1 VKTNILS
8 RAAHVSRWLIP
19 LAILLLIFWSIDWH
33 KFVLVLAQTNS
44 WLILLGILY
53 YPLVILLGAVRWHM
67 MLKAFHSEQVHYAN
81 SLKDY
86 WSGLA
91 VGVFAPASIG
101 WDVFRVAVSTKR
113 YGNVVANSATIVVE
127 KLMALLTCASLVTFL
142 VPFMTIAADNEDLR
156 KIIETTHLVL
166 LGTIGVLAVGFLLA
180 KNDSTIRFLYSF
192 SNRFELW
199 LRQLAQSKD
208 LSNSQTDSLS
218 VTFAPLRRPS
228 ILGRVTV
235 VSFLIQ
241 LASAIGNHIFFIA
254 VDHDL
259 PILVNLFVG
268 PVLFFVF
275 LLPISLGSLG
285 IREGAYILL
294 YGAFNVPMETALL
307 VSFVNLLGI
316 LLNNLIGGILL
327 ALNPNLSSH
336 TRPIQ

>member
-1 VKTNILS
+1 
-8 RAAHVSRWLIP
+8 
-19 LAILLLIFWSIDWH
+19 
-33 KFVLVLAQTNS
+33 
-44 WLILLGILY
+44 
-53 YPLVILLGAVRWHM
+53 

-235 VSFLIQ
+235 V
-241 LASAIGNHIFFIA
+241 
-254 VDHDL
+254 
-259 PILVNLFVG
+259 
-268 PVLFFVF
+268 
-275 LLPISLGSLG
+275 
-285 IREGAYILL
+285 
-294 YGAFNVPMETALL
+294 
-307 VSFVNLLGI
+307 
-316 LLNNLIGGILL
+316 
-327 ALNPNLSSH
+327 
-336 TRPIQ
+336 